1 MEQFIKG
8 NWTAGWAMDL
18 HTVSCSKNSD
28 GSFDTVRSE
37 IGELV
42 YKLKYQH
49 DNTTITNL
57 SNMVATFMKSR
68 RIFNYIDAI
77 IPVPPSKDRSLQP
90 VTAIALEAGKL
101 VGKKVDT
108 NYIKKLKSTSEVKNI
123 QNPDDR
129 AKILKN
135 AFGVIDN
142 RYEGKNVLLFDDLY
156 RSGTT
161 LKELTNLLYKYGKVK
176 NVYIITM
183 TKTRVNR

>member
-1 MEQFIKG
+1 
-8 NWTAGWAMDL
+8 MDL

-77 IPVPPSKDRSLQP
+77 IPVPFKR
-90 VTAIALEAGKL
+90 
-101 VGKKVDT
+101 
-108 NYIKKLKSTSEVKNI
+108 
-123 QNPDDR
+123 
-129 AKILKN
+129 
-135 AFGVIDN
+135 
-142 RYEGKNVLLFDDLY
+142 
-156 RSGTT
+156 
-161 LKELTNLLYKYGKVK
+161 
-176 NVYIITM
+176 
-183 TKTRVNR
+183 